1 MLLRF
6 HHMQKDLQL
15 EINILQKSV
24 KLSLKIKKN
33 IKLQPIQAYRY
44 NLLYNEDTRGLK
56 VKVFE
61 KADKEWLRFILKNR
75 RCDGCVHDMGIF

>member
-24 KLSLKIKKN
+24 KVSLKIKKN

-75 RCDGCVHDMGIF
+75 RCDACVHDMGIF